1 MIFLLI
7 DTSEEDVSI
16 AILKDQKIL
25 SSITKTAPND
35 HSKYTVKMI
44 DEAIKKAKITTH
56 DIDKIMAVEGPGSF
70 TGLRIGI
77 TIAKTFAY
85 LEKIEIIPISS
96 LKMRALSQSNNYCLS
111 LIDAHHDNFYVGLY
125 DNKYNEVIKEQFMN
139 KNKVIE
145 LINKYHPAII
155 SNKDGKIEEYSYKK
169 IELNPLKIVEFY
181 KDIPS
186 INPHLVNPNYLKLP
200 QALEEKKW

>member
-16 AILKDQKIL
+16 AILKGKKIL

-35 HSKYTVKMI
+35 HSKYTVKLI
-44 DEAIKKAKITTH
+44 DDAIKEAKIIPH
-56 DIDKIMAVEGPGSF
+56 DIDKIMAVVGPGSF

-96 LKMRALSQSNNYCLS
+96 LKMRALSQENKYCLS
-111 LIDAHHDNFYVGLY
+111 LIDAHHDNYYVGLY
-125 DNKYNEVIKEQFMN
+125 DNNYKEVIEEQFMN

-145 LINKYHPAII
+145 LINKYNPNII

-169 IELNPLKIVEFY
+169 IKLNPEKIVEYY
-181 KDIPS
+181 KDLPS

-200 QALEEKKW
+200 QALEEKK

>member
-25 SSITKTAPND
+25 SNITKTAPND
-35 HSKYTVKMI
+35 HSKYTVKLI
-44 DEAIKKAKITTH
+44 DDAIKEAKITPH
-56 DIDKIMAVEGPGSF
+56 DIDKIMAVVGPGSF

-96 LKMRALSQSNNYCLS
+96 LKMRALSQENKYCLS
-111 LIDAHHDNFYVGLY
+111 LIDAHHDNYYIGLY
-125 DNKYNEVIKEQFMN
+125 DNKYKEVIEEQFMN

-145 LINKYHPAII
+145 LITKYNPNII

-169 IELNPLKIVEFY
+169 IKLNPEKIVEYY
-181 KDIPS
+181 KNIPS

-200 QALEEKKW
+200 QALEEKK